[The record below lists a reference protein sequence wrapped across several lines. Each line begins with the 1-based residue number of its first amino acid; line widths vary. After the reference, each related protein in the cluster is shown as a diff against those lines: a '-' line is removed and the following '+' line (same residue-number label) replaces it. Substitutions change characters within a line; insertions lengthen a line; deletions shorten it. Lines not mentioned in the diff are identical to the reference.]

1 MTKILIVDD
10 QPNNL
15 NVLTEMLAQQTDY
28 ALYTAVNGEM
38 ALRNVG
44 RVQPDII
51 LLDIMMPGV
60 DGFAV
65 CRRLKADPTTADI
78 PILFLSSKTDVQDK
92 VRGFELG
99 AVDYVTKPFQ
109 AGEVLARLRTH
120 LDLRRL
126 QRNLEAQV
134 AAQTARLREL
144 DARKSEFLA
153 VLSHELRTPLTVI
166 KGYLGI
172 LAGKAAIKDDATLA
186 RMVGLANQGTDRAS
200 EMVNVMLLVS
210 KLEQQIALHPSPVHL
225 HLLLDTLAFALQKA
239 LAERHISLHYD
250 LKSLPAIQADHDYI
264 LALFEHVIGNAI
276 KYTPDGGHITVSGA
290 ETALD
295 GGRPGVTIQVAD
307 TGIGLDPAYHELVFE
322 KFFRLGEVA
331 LHSSSKTKFKGGG
344 PGLGLALAKAI
355 VEAHGGRI
363 GLTSPGCDEA
373 SYPGVT
379 VHFTLPPLLQ
389 ENE

>member
-1 MTKILIVDD
+1 MTTKIMIVDD

-15 NVLTEMLAQQTDY
+15 NVLTEILAQQTDY

-51 LLDIMMPGV
+51 LLDIMMPGL

-65 CRRLKADPTTADI
+65 CRRLKADPATADI

-92 VRGFELG
+92 VHGFELG

-172 LAGKAAIKDDATLA
+172 LAGKAAIKDDAALA

-210 KLEQQIALHPSPVHL
+210 LSLI
-225 HLLLDTLAFALQKA
+225 
-239 LAERHISLHYD
+239 HI
-250 LKSLPAIQADHDYI
+250 
-264 LALFEHVIGNAI
+264 
-276 KYTPDGGHITVSGA
+276 
-290 ETALD
+290 
-295 GGRPGVTIQVAD
+295 
-307 TGIGLDPAYHELVFE
+307 
-322 KFFRLGEVA
+322 
-331 LHSSSKTKFKGGG
+331 
-344 PGLGLALAKAI
+344 
-355 VEAHGGRI
+355 
-363 GLTSPGCDEA
+363 
-373 SYPGVT
+373 
-379 VHFTLPPLLQ
+379 
-389 ENE
+389 